1 LPKLQE
7 MGYDGIFQEKHR
19 SNAARWNG
27 GLPDGCAIFW
37 NTLKIDMVEEVK
49 VGYSDG
55 GSPKTNSLHALKG
68 WEECKKNGRTLYRKY
83 EMKDGKKSYKEEYVA
98 NTSGIHERASQVAL
112 ALKLKFKLDDEQ
124 RRKLG
129 RDGRE
134 FLVMT
139 AHLASGNKLE
149 DMPTKRYQGQ
159 QVANIIAEQ
168 NKAHNLPVIFACD
181 FNNAPGGPTHKGFFG
196 TLNDNLGKNP
206 VTSAYASMLQY
217 RNE

>member
-1 LPKLQE
+1 
-7 MGYDGIFQEKHR
+7 MG
-19 SNAARWNG
+19 
-27 GLPDGCAIFW
+27 
-37 NTLKIDMVEEVK
+37 
-49 VGYSDG
+49 
-55 GSPKTNSLHALKG
+55 
-68 WEECKKNGRTLYRKY
+68 
-83 EMKDGKKSYKEEYVA
+83 DGKKSYKEEYVA

-112 ALKLKFKLDDEQ
+112 ALKLKFKIDGEQ

-217 RNE
+217 RDEWRCPQATDQKIKDLTKFQQVRMHLMKQNIWDVQNLLKTTSAPHVKIMEKRTLLFYEHQIILLEN